1 MANKISVVDAVSSC
15 AVPAAGGQ
23 SMPVKIDTAGMAKAL
38 QQIAEAQMAAQ
49 AQQAQTLNPA
59 DFIRETGTRMTEVY
73 TRYDKLLELG
83 SQINGLRVTDKLPDT
98 LAIDDVAITFRVKT
112 GDTFGEPAVASI
124 KNIVCVGDLSTL
136 ISSEMGII
144 ILTLQ
149 REINA
154 VLDIAKQ
161 SEAQYDKAR
170 KSWEEN
176 NKDRQIREVVP
187 GDPAATQAQTEN
199 EKSSV

>member
-15 AVPAAGGQ
+15 PVPPAGGQ
-23 SMPVKIDTAGMAKAL
+23 TVPVKVDTSGMAKML
-38 QQIAEAQMAAQ
+38 QQMVESQMAVASQ
-49 AQQAQTLNPA
+49 TPQTLNPA
-59 DFIRETGTRMTEVY
+59 DFIRDSGTRMTEIY
-73 TRYDKLLELG
+73 KRYDRLLELG
-83 SQINGLRVTDKLPDT
+83 AQLNGKLVSDKLPDT
-98 LAIDDVAITFRVKT
+98 LAIDDVAITFRVKS
-112 GDTFGEPAVASI
+112 GDTFGEPVVASI

-144 ILTLQ
+144 ILMLQ
-149 REINA
+149 REITS

-161 SEAQYDKAR
+161 SEAQYTKAR

-176 NKDRQIREVVP
+176 NKDRQIREVNPDQPVVQ
-187 GDPAATQAQTEN
+187 GEN